1 MAKVAT
7 KKKAEVVEQEEVVQE
22 QAKSNVKKLVKKEA
36 PAAKEEPKAKAKKAP
51 KEEDPNQVTLKDLCE
66 EHDLNATTARV
77 KLRRKFGAQG
87 VRYSWE
93 KDSDELAEVVALL
106 TTKAEPKAEKAPAKK
121 KEAPKKKAAKAE
133 AEADEEG
140 EDEGSDEEGEEEE
153 EVEESEI
160 E

>member
-1 MAKVAT
+1 MAKVST

-22 QAKSNVKKLVKKEA
+22 QPKSNVKKLVKKEA
-36 PAAKEEPKAKAKKAP
+36 PPAKEEPKAKAKKAP
-51 KEEDPNQVTLKDLCE
+51 KEEDPNQVTLKELCE

-77 KLRRKFGAQG
+77 KLRRKFGANG
-87 VRYSWE
+87 VRYTWE

-106 TTKAEPKAEKAPAKK
+106 TAKAEAKAEK
-121 KEAPKKKAAKAE
+121 KEAPKKKAKAAKVEAE

-140 EDEGSDEEGEEEE
+140 EDEEGESEDEGEEE